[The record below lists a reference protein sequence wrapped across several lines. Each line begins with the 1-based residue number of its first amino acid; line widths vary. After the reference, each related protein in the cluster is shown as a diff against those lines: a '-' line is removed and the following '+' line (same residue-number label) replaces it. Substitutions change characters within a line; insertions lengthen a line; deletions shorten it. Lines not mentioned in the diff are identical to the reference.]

1 MVTEKEYNAYM
12 NREKALVKK
21 RKAEERKALAKAKA
35 KAKAEERKALAKAK
49 AKAKKSK
56 AKSKVKPVVPFT
68 GIEMGSTNP
77 DALMATPRTKTPK
90 AKAKAKVKT
99 STAKKR
105 VVRPKSQGVMTE
117 RYYIVADVNGTGR
130 NMRYFNVAS
139 GRAVEN
145 QRNAT
150 YGITP
155 EEANSRGRGRDCSQ
169 ESRPAGGRVW
179 RFALCAGQR
188 MPTLRHRPRGGI
200 GAHQQ
205 EVYQALQ
212 RYGAGG
218 CRPRQDIGRPL
229 AR

>member
-35 KAKAEERKALAKAK
+35 KAK
-49 AKAKKSK
+49 KSK
-56 AKSKVKPVVPFT
+56 AKSKVKPKVKPVVPFT

-155 EEANSRGRGRDCSQ
+155 EEANSIIMTARTVYPGM
-169 ESRPAGGRVW
+169 
-179 RFALCAGQR
+179 RF
-188 MPTLRHRPRGGI
+188 GI
-200 GAHQQ
+200 KKRKA
-205 EVYQALQ
+205 
-212 RYGAGG
+212 
-218 CRPRQDIGRPL
+218 
-229 AR
+229 

>member
-77 DALMATPRTKTPK
+77 DALIATPRTKTPK

-155 EEANSRGRGRDCSQ
+155 EEANSIIMTARTVYPGM
-169 ESRPAGGRVW
+169 
-179 RFALCAGQR
+179 RF
-188 MPTLRHRPRGGI
+188 GI
-200 GAHQQ
+200 KKRKA
-205 EVYQALQ
+205 
-212 RYGAGG
+212 
-218 CRPRQDIGRPL
+218 
-229 AR
+229 